1 MNGRWFA
8 RLGDGVM
15 LRGESRLN
23 IGEELPRRKGL
34 FGRVKKRPMVG
45 RLENLLS
52 VVDAT
57 HGRLLRQPTVGFI
70 LLLLQGMM
78 TELGREGRKAGEAP

>member
-1 MNGRWFA
+1 
-8 RLGDGVM
+8 M

-23 IGEELPRRKGL
+23 IEEELPRRKGL
-34 FGRVKKRPMVG
+34 FGRMKKRLMEG
-45 RLENLLS
+45 RLENLLWA
-52 VVDAT
+52 VDAT
-57 HGRLLRQPTVGFI
+57 HSRSHRRPTVGFI

>member
-1 MNGRWFA
+1 MVA
-8 RLGDGVM
+8 RLGDEAM

-34 FGRVKKRPMVG
+34 FGRMKKRLMEG
-45 RLENLLS
+45 CLENLLGG
-52 VVDAT
+52 VDAT
-57 HGRLLRQPTVGFI
+57 HGRLLLRPTVGFI

>member
-1 MNGRWFA
+1 MIA
-8 RLGDGVM
+8 RLDDEAIQRWQSG
-15 LRGESRLN
+15 LS

-34 FGRVKKRPMVG
+34 FGRMKKRLMEG
-45 RLENLLS
+45 CLENLLG

-57 HGRLLRQPTVGFI
+57 HGRLLLRPTVGFI